1 MIIAPFTFNET
12 EAEVAWFTAGWDARV
27 LAGTGKHGCPDRN
40 DHPGDYGLQGTQ
52 DQRVSWQRGW
62 DAACAACHAVGSSL
76 EIGILYSQD
85 GSRSVI
91 KHDPPAN
98 PREDFLD
105 PNGMVK
111 LPEWAVLKLLGTGNK
126 EHENDVE
133 FIVNANHELVIRRK

>member
-1 MIIAPFTFNET
+1 MILAPFTFNET

-62 DAACAACHAVGSSL
+62 DAACAACHAAGSGL
-76 EIGILYSQD
+76 EIRNSTEN
-85 GSRSVI
+85 
-91 KHDPPAN
+91 DPPRN
-98 PREDFLD
+98 PRNEDFLD

-111 LPEWAVLKLLGTGNK
+111 LPDWAVLKLLGTGNK